1 MENNYGVGTQ
11 LKLALERLTIHDH
24 LCLIYETQAEQFAA
38 LVPFISIGL
47 ERGEQCVYIAD
58 DNTAQ
63 IVLEALQAGGI
74 DTDAAIRSGA
84 LAIISKRE
92 AYLKQGYFDPDWMIR
107 FLIETTEAAKAA
119 GFSALRATGEMTW
132 ALGSDVGVERLIEY
146 EAKLNR
152 FFPQYDALAICQ
164 YNRARFSPEII
175 CDVIRTHPLV
185 ICGGMVC
192 HNFYYVPPDEFLK
205 PNQPSL
211 EAERLLNNIQER
223 ERVERGTQEAERKYR
238 AIFENAILG
247 IVQTTLD
254 GRFIA
259 ANPALARM
267 LGYESPAELMTCVTD
282 IAGQMYSDPDA
293 RAKFVALLQQTGA
306 AEGYETQVR
315 RKDGSL
321 MWVSLNARIIRLADG
336 ASPYIE
342 AMVADITGRK
352 RAEEVQQKSLQELN
366 AFFSQTIDGCFF
378 MMLDEPVRWNDTV
391 DKEQV
396 LDYVFAHQRITQVN
410 DAMLAQYGATREQM
424 LNLTP
429 NDLFEHNLT
438 HGKDLWR
445 RFFDAGKIR
454 LESDERKMDGT
465 PMWIEGE
472 YIALYDSEGRIT
484 GHFGIQRDITERK
497 RAEAALSEREKHS
510 EALLRLS
517 RNLER
522 AQTYDEILNAASD
535 EVRNIIGY
543 QNLWAYLL
551 TEDKKYFKALIARG
565 AMSDTVMSETGT
577 ATLTIAG
584 DRMLEEIAEAKAI
597 VVVED
602 ARTDERTDKEIV
614 ARLGNRTLVN
624 VPITLFDKHLGSVG
638 TGTFG
643 DEGVRVPTKSEQEF
657 LTALAS
663 HMAVALDRL
672 HLLDQR
678 KRTEEALR
686 RSEAELKEAQRVG
699 RLGSWDWD
707 AATDTITWSEEY
719 YHIYGFDPKQ
729 RPPGYEEHL
738 KAYTVE
744 SAARLDAAVKHS
756 METGEGYQLDLQK
769 DHGGGWITARGEVK
783 LDTTG
788 QIVGLRGTAQDIT
801 ERKRAEREIAE
812 RTRLLEAIFT
822 NHLTCLVLLD
832 RDFNFI
838 RVNEAY
844 ARACARDVS
853 EFPGHNH
860 FEFYPSD
867 AQVLFEDVVRTKKP
881 FQVSARPFV
890 YTDHP
895 EWGTTYWDWTLVPL
909 LDRAGEVEFLVFSLN
924 DVSERVRA
932 EEALRQ
938 RLGELEALH
947 TVSAAL
953 RTAQTRDEALP
964 ILLDETLSA
973 LETDTG
979 IIRLYHPESDELR
992 AAVAR
997 GWFQHLSETSIK
1009 PGEGIA
1015 GKVFRSG
1022 QSYVSTEFRSDPLTA
1037 ATVREQVPPEWG
1049 GVCLPISSGTVTV
1062 GVLFVSLPFPNQI
1075 TTEQVKLLESLAEM
1089 GGSALQRM
1097 SLHEETVRQ
1106 LGQLQALHRI
1116 DQAISASTDL
1126 RMTLSILLEYVAT
1139 QLKVDATDVL
1149 LLNPHTL
1156 TLEHAAGRGFRT
1168 RAVERARIRL
1178 GESFAGRAALER
1190 RAVQLDN
1197 LAQVQESPQF
1207 AALWASEGF
1216 AAYYTMPLIA
1226 KGQVKGVLEVFHRT
1240 PMVVGRDWVS
1250 FLDTLAGQAAIAIDN
1265 AQLYDHLQRSNVDLA
1280 LAYDATIEG
1289 WSRALD
1295 LRDKETEGHTQRVT
1309 EITIRLA
1316 KAMGI
1321 GDTEL
1326 LHIRRGALLHDI
1338 GKMGVPDSILHKPG
1352 PLTKD
1357 EWALMR
1363 LHPQFAFDMLAPII
1377 YLRPALEIPYCHH
1390 EKWDG
1395 TGYPRGLKG
1404 EQIPLAARLFAVVDV
1419 WDALRSNRPYRESW
1433 PEEKVL
1439 EHIRSFA
1446 GTHFDPKAVELF
1458 LSIVSERA

>member
-192 HNFYYVPPDEFLK
+192 RNFYYVPPDEFLK

-211 EAERLLNNIQER
+211 EAERLLNSIQER
-223 ERVERGTQEAERKYR
+223 ERVEQETQEAEQKYHT
-238 AIFENAILG
+238 IFENATLG

-259 ANPALARM
+259 ANPTLARM
-267 LGYESPAELMTCVTD
+267 LGYESPTELMTTVTD
-282 IAGQMYSDPDA
+282 IASQVYFDSDK
-293 RAKFVALLQQTGA
+293 RTKFVALLQQTGA
-306 AEGYETQVR
+306 VEGYETQVR

-321 MWVSLNARIIRLADG
+321 IWVSLNSHIVRLADG
-336 ASPYIE
+336 APPYIE
-342 AMVADITGRK
+342 GMVI
-352 RAEEVQQKSLQELN
+352 
-366 AFFSQTIDGCFF
+366 
-378 MMLDEPVRWNDTV
+378 
-391 DKEQV
+391 
-396 LDYVFAHQRITQVN
+396 
-410 DAMLAQYGATREQM
+410 
-424 LNLTP
+424 
-429 NDLFEHNLT
+429 
-438 HGKDLWR
+438 
-445 RFFDAGKIR
+445 
-454 LESDERKMDGT
+454 
-465 PMWIEGE
+465 
-472 YIALYDSEGRIT
+472 
-484 GHFGIQRDITERK
+484 DITERK
-497 RAEAALSEREKHS
+497 RAE
-510 EALLRLS
+510 
-517 RNLER
+517 
-522 AQTYDEILNAASD
+522 
-535 EVRNIIGY
+535 
-543 QNLWAYLL
+543 
-551 TEDKKYFKALIARG
+551 
-565 AMSDTVMSETGT
+565 
-577 ATLTIAG
+577 
-584 DRMLEEIAEAKAI
+584 
-597 VVVED
+597 
-602 ARTDERTDKEIV
+602 
-614 ARLGNRTLVN
+614 
-624 VPITLFDKHLGSVG
+624 
-638 TGTFG
+638 
-643 DEGVRVPTKSEQEF
+643 
-657 LTALAS
+657 
-663 HMAVALDRL
+663 
-672 HLLDQR
+672 
-678 KRTEEALR
+678 EALR
-686 RSEAELKEAQRVG
+686 RSEAGLKEAQRVA

-707 AATDTITWSEEY
+707 ATTDTIIWSEEY
-719 YHIYGFDPKQ
+719 YRIYGFDPKQ

-738 KAYTVE
+738 KAYTAE

-756 METGEGYQLDLQK
+756 METGEGYQLDLQR

-783 LDTTG
+783 HDAKG

-801 ERKRAEREIAE
+801 ERKQMEIMLGEAQEKILRILDSSPDAIWVINLDGTVAECNQTTVNLHGYSTKEELLGTSGFNFVVEDQRQQAMGLLQSLLSRGTMRNVELTMLRKDGNQFMAETAASVLQDPSGTPIGLVVIETDITERKRAEQALHESERRYRIVTENTYGWEFWISPDGQFLYNSPSCHRITGHAVDEFAREPELLTRIIHPEDREYFMLHQHHVMETKASDEIEFRILLADGSVRYIGHVCQPVFDEQGHYLGTRGSNRDITDRKQAEREIAE
-812 RTRLLEAIFT
+812 RSRLLEAIFT
-822 NHLTCLVLLD
+822 NHLTCLALLD

-844 ARACARDVS
+844 ARAAAREVS

-867 AQVLFEDVVRTKKP
+867 AQAIFEDVVRTKKP

-890 YTDHP
+890 YPDHP

-909 LDRAGEVEFLVFSLN
+909 LDHAGEVEFLVFSLN

-932 EEALRQ
+932 EGALRQ
-938 RLGELEALH
+938 RLAELEALH
-947 TVSAAL
+947 TVSTAL
-953 RTAQTRDEALP
+953 RTAQIRDEALP

-979 IIRLYHPESDELR
+979 IIRLYQPESDELR
-992 AAVAR
+992 ATVAR
-997 GWFQHLSETSIK
+997 GWFRKLSETSIK

-1015 GKVFRSG
+1015 GKVFASG
-1022 QSYVSTEFRSDPLTA
+1022 LPHLTTEFRSDPLTPA
-1037 ATVREQVPPEWG
+1037 SLRESVPPGWG
-1049 GVCLPISSGTVTV
+1049 GVCLPICSGTVTV
-1062 GVLFVSLPFPNQI
+1062 GVLFVAVPFPNQI

-1089 GGSALQRM
+1089 GGAALQRM

-1139 QLKVDATDVL
+1139 QLKVDATSVL

-1240 PMVVGRDWVS
+1240 PLAISREWVS

-1316 KAMGI
+1316 KAIGI
-1321 GDTEL
+1321 GDSEL

-1352 PLTKD
+1352 PLTKE

-1363 LHPQFAFDMLAPII
+1363 QHPQFAFDMLAPII